1 MAVQPNFYGTRMI
14 MVVEGANGRGSNFST
29 IPNPSLEITDMAS
42 TTTTG
47 TTNATLID
55 SNATFETDFKNN
67 KIAIGDTVR
76 NAADNRYTTIRTID
90 SETQMTL
97 NENIF
102 PTVFAANAYEIY
114 KPNDRGCL
122 LYCSAGPNNPVLNV
136 VTVGGDEVAFT
147 TLGRLQNLL
156 PFQVLSL
163 KTTGTTTN
171 SPFSL
176 VAIFP

>member
-1 MAVQPNFYGTRMI
+1 
-14 MVVEGANGRGSNFST
+14 
-29 IPNPSLEITDMAS
+29 MAS
-42 TTTTG
+42 TTTGG
-47 TTNATLID
+47 TLATLID

-76 NAADNRYTTIRTID
+76 NPADNTYTTIRTID

-102 PTVFAANAYEIY
+102 PGAFVATAYEIY

-122 LYCSAGPNNPVLNV
+122 LYCTANANNPVLNV
-136 VTVGGDEVAFT
+136 VTVGGDEVKVT
-147 TLGRLQNLL
+147 TLGRQQHLL

-163 KTTGTTTN
+163 KTTGTLTN
-171 SPFSL
+171 SPHSL